1 MSDKRPPLYLID
13 AYGLI
18 YRSYFAF
25 LTRPLRNSAGKNVSA
40 LFGFARTIISLLNE
54 GAPVATSGDKAGEE
68 LSVSNKPLAL
78 LAAIFDSRVPTFRH
92 KMYSEYKATR
102 QKTPEDLH
110 AQVPL
115 ADEFLATLGIASLR
129 VDGYEADDII
139 ATLAKKCADE
149 KRQCYIISSDKD
161 LLQLVGDGVYAM
173 RPVKAVRGEAPS
185 QTTSWDII
193 GPSQVKAEWGL
204 MPEKILDLLSLCGDA
219 SDNIPGV
226 KGIGEKT
233 AVELISRY
241 GSLDGIYQNIASI
254 TGARGKK
261 LAEGKE
267 SAYFSQ

>member
-1 MSDKRPPLYLID
+1 MTDKPSPLYLID

-40 LFGFARTIISLLNE
+40 LFGFARTVVSLLNE
-54 GAPVATSGDKAGEE
+54 GAPLATSDDNGGGEF
-68 LSVSNKPLAL
+68 SVSIKPPAL
-78 LAAIFDSRVPTFRH
+78 LAAVFDSRVPTFRH

-115 ADEFLATLGIASLR
+115 VEEFLAALGIASMR
-129 VDGYEADDII
+129 ADGYEADDII
-139 ATLAKKCADE
+139 ATLAKKCAEE

-161 LLQLVGDGVYAM
+161 LLQLVGNGIYAL
-173 RPVKAVRGEAPS
+173 RPVKSAKGEPAA
-185 QTTSWDII
+185 QTGPTWELI
-193 GPSQVKAEWGL
+193 GPSQVKTEWGL
-204 MPEKILDLLSLCGDA
+204 LPEKILDLLSLCGDA

-233 AVELISRY
+233 AAELIARY
-241 GSLDGIYQNIASI
+241 GSLDGIYRNIASI
-254 TGARGKK
+254 TGA
-261 LAEGKE
+261 
-267 SAYFSQ
+267 